1 MVHRGVLRAGGKC
14 AEGKGQYA
22 GNKQKNRGR
31 THNKVSEKNI
41 KSPADRADL
50 MDVFNGALFP
60 ETAEAYLNRRTGDR
74 RRAPV
79 HTFSAGLL
87 LRGNHE

>member
-1 MVHRGVLRAGGKC
+1 MVHRGVFRAGGKC

-22 GNKQKNRGR
+22 GNK
-31 THNKVSEKNI
+31 VFEKNI

-50 MDVFNGALFP
+50 MNVFNGALFP
-60 ETAEAYLNRRTGDR
+60 ETAEAYLNRGTGDR